1 MVKAIESYESDDVKV
16 ELTDDAITDGVITDD
31 VISKEVAMADEVMA
45 IETIP
50 NDLITSDAPEIQIE
64 AVKMECDEAID
75 QPSTSKQD
83 FIQSEASKSDDQI
96 ETFFIGANTLGLD
109 SMHYIIYH
117 FIT

>member
-1 MVKAIESYESDDVKV
+1 
-16 ELTDDAITDGVITDD
+16 
-31 VISKEVAMADEVMA
+31 MADEVMA

-96 ETFFIGANTLGLD
+96 ETFFIGANALGLD
-109 SMHYIIYH
+109 SIHYILYH